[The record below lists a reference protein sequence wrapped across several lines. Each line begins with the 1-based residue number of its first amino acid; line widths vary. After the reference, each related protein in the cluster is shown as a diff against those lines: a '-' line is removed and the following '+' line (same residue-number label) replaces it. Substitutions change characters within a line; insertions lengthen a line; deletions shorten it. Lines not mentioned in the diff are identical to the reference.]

1 MGDCFVSDC
10 FVKVTSD
17 LAHFGVEPGLGS
29 AQQSL
34 TMKYV
39 SRDRLLDD
47 PRKGSPERRM
57 SLK

>member
-17 LAHFGVEPGLGS
+17 LAHVGVEPGLDS
-29 AQQSL
+29 AEQSL
-34 TMKYV
+34 IMQYV

-47 PRKGSPERRM
+47 PRKGFTGTATC
-57 SLK
+57 L